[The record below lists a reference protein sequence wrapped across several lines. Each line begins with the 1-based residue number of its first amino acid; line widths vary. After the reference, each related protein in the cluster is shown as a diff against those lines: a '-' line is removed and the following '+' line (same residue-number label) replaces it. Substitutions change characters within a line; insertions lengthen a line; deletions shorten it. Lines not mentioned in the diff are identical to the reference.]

1 MSKTPLCR
9 LEWFTGIYERIFK
22 VLSVESRLPDPCG
35 ILILP
40 PEPAPEDAARNKSIQ
55 GMCWRERG
63 EIWFR
68 RQPPDHIVFAHEL
81 LHLIEGKEAELEEV
95 YAYNLSHLAV
105 MLAERGITPP
115 VSIVRLFTDVNKEM
129 VVQALREV
137 YGYPFKDL
145 PEFFG
150 LIGVIPSFLRLDYDP
165 AANSA
170 VLKYAPGYD
179 ERVVAIMAVTELIAG
194 AEYDELMFKAVVELL
209 EKLGEAAERRAV

>member
-1 MSKTPLCR
+1 MSKTPLCG
-9 LEWFTGIYERIFK
+9 LEWFRDLYERIFK
-22 VLSVESRLPDPCG
+22 VLSLENRLPDPCE

-40 PEPAPEDAARNKSIQ
+40 PEPAPEDAVRNKSIQ
-55 GMCWRERG
+55 GVCWREKR

-68 RQPPDHIVFAHEL
+68 RQPPDYIVFAHEL

-115 VSIVRLFTDVNKEM
+115 ASIVRLFTDVAREM

-170 VLKYAPGYD
+170 VLEYAPGYD
-179 ERVVAIMAVTELIAG
+179 EKTVAIMAVTELIAG
-194 AEYDELMFKAVVELL
+194 GEYDELMFKAVVKLL
-209 EKLGEAAERRAV
+209 EKLGKNAERRAV